1 MIPKLGEGRTYD
13 LLRKSRRGMGHAP
26 APRFRFYARGYP
38 VAIFHLSTK
47 AISRSS
53 GRSAVA
59 AAAYRTGERLTN
71 ERDGVTH
78 DYSRRQGVE
87 HTEIVMPD
95 GGDVDRAALWNA
107 AEAVEKRKDARTA
120 REWVLAIP
128 AELVPQDEQ
137 VRRLITGS
145 PDRELVREFALE
157 LAKRYGV
164 AVDVA
169 IHAPDQEGDRR
180 NHHAHLLATTR
191 QVTRDAAGELVL
203 GDKAALELSDT
214 KRRSLGLC
222 SGADEV
228 AAIRGLWER
237 CANRAL
243 EREGRR
249 ERIDARSLA
258 AQGVDRAATIH
269 LGPTATAIERAGR
282 PSQRG
287 EQSRAQAAASAE
299 AAESLRLRAEAA
311 QIDAEAERIERVQ
324 RSQRVR
330 EAWEREVAS
339 QRVAVTEQAGRLQAR
354 TKAAHAAL
362 AERARTHAAAE
373 PKLPGGLLAAFRRG
387 SYERAAKAWQE
398 VMGPLRRRLGQLEGR
413 LELLKAFLP
422 GGRRSEALAEQR
434 AANGKPELA
443 ATYRGIVEAD
453 RRTQAAAERQGEEQ
467 RRQQALEWARAQ
479 RQGRGGGRG
488 GRGR

>member
-1 MIPKLGEGRTYD
+1 M
-13 LLRKSRRGMGHAP
+13 
-26 APRFRFYARGYP
+26 
-38 VAIFHLSTK
+38 AIFHLSTK
-47 AISRSS
+47 TISRSS

-95 GGDVDRAALWNA
+95 GGAVDRAALWNA
-107 AEAVEKRKDARTA
+107 AEAAERRKDARTA

-287 EQSRAQAAASAE
+287 EQSRAQAAAVSAE

-311 QIDAEAERIERVQ
+311 QLGAEVKQIDAEAERIERVQ
-324 RSQRVR
+324 RTQRVR

-339 QRVAVTEQAGRLQAR
+339 QRVAVAQQAGRLQAR

-362 AERARTHAAAE
+362 AERARTHAAVE
-373 PKLPGGLLAAFRRG
+373 PKLPSGLLAAFRRG

-422 GGRRSEALAEQR
+422 GGRRSETLAEQR
-434 AANGKPELA
+434 AAKGKPGLA
-443 ATYRGIVEAD
+443 VTYRGIVEAE
-453 RRTQAAAERQGEEQ
+453 RQAQAAAERQSEEQ